1 VSDNPSQ
8 MPLVTARNVFL
19 DMFVLVSRLGFI
31 SLELTAELED
41 LSLMAAFSSYS
52 QSVSGDR
59 LLRQQPDAPSS
70 HDRAS
75 TSDKTLYR

>member
-52 QSVSGDR
+52 QSVSGDH
-59 LLRQQPDAPSS
+59 LRQQPDAPSS